1 MSNSWPSR
9 CPSCDQPSFLAGRCG
24 HGAFGSCLGRGGW
37 GLVARRD
44 FFNVLVGGGGGAAGP
59 KKLMGWVGTVSDG
72 RAYPPPTP
80 RFTEVTAIVFYNTS
94 KYCFADIGKS

>member
-1 MSNSWPSR
+1 MINPPSLLEDVAMALL
-9 CPSCDQPSFLAGRCG
+9 SVALGGAAGVLL
-24 HGAFGSCLGRGGW
+24 LGGI
-37 GLVARRD
+37 

-80 RFTEVTAIVFYNTS
+80 RFTEVTPIVFYNTS